1 MKDLKVVV
9 ADKIHETIFGYIK
22 EHVVVI
28 GDYEDMKEC
37 ILNMVRSGH
46 CFAMDRDRLRDA
58 MEDITYM
65 CSPEDDANRDRVCK
79 SLEYD
84 DESDEDFDNEFG
96 CGTDR
101 RESCPL
107 GSCPLKTSDAE
118 TPKEPEPSQP
128 KEPEPSQPKPEA
140 SEEEVGESA

>member
-1 MKDLKVVV
+1 MKDLKIVV
-9 ADKIHETIFGYIK
+9 ADKIHETIVGYLK
-22 EHVVVI
+22 EHKVVI

-37 ILNMVRSGH
+37 VLNMVRSGH

-84 DESDEDFDNEFG
+84 DESDEDFDDEFG
-96 CGTDR
+96 GAPVR
-101 RESCPL
+101 RESCRSD
-107 GSCPLKTSDAE
+107 SCVNQ
-118 TPKEPEPSQP
+118 EPEP
-128 KEPEPSQPKPEA
+128 EV
-140 SEEEVGESA
+140 SEE